1 MFASRQGQGALTE
14 QEAARVT
21 HNIVSVLAECH
32 RQHIC
37 YADVK
42 PANFLLKHQ
51 YPDPRVLVDTSCIQ
65 RNIDLRVA
73 DFGCSQHVNTGVKLN
88 KKGGTPLYM
97 APELFMRHWDIES
110 DMWALGMLLYQ
121 MLVAKMPFW
130 SSGAEMRD
138 PLAVMSAILSGD
150 IDFSG
155 NAWAG
160 VSSEAMDL
168 CKSLLDRDYNTR
180 ISAAQTLA
188 HPWLQEHCRSEEE
201 CVVVNDVKAPDLDHL
216 MAGDFVL

>member
-1 MFASRQGQGALTE
+1 MQGQGALTE

-51 YPDPRVLVDTSCIQ
+51 YPDPRVLVDPSCIQ
-65 RNIDLRVA
+65 RNIELRVA
-73 DFGCSQHVNTGVKLN
+73 DFGCSQHVNKGVKLN
-88 KKGGTPLYM
+88 KKAGTPLYM
-97 APELFMRHWDIES
+97 APELFMRHWGIES

-121 MLVAKMPFW
+121 MLAGRMPFW
-130 SSGAEMRD
+130 SSGQQMRD
-138 PLAVMSAILSGD
+138 PLSVMSAILSGD
-150 IDFSG
+150 IDF
-155 NAWAG
+155 AG
-160 VSSEAMDL
+160 EEWIGISVEAIDL

-188 HPWLQEHCRSEEE
+188 HPWLQEHCHSEEE
-201 CVVVNDVKAPDLDHL
+201 CVVVNDFKVADLDYL
-216 MAGDFVL
+216 MEGEFDL